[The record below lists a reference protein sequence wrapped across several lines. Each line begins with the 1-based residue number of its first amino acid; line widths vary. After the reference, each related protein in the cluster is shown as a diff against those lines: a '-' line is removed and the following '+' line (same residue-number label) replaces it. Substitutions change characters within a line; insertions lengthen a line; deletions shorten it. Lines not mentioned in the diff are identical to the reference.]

1 MLAARGERNA
11 ATDTERSRRNRPP
24 EETTPMMI
32 QVTQTTRK
40 GRTTIRIAA
49 TPKSA
54 QTQALLAEFKKGVKA
69 IEKKGKAHAAAARK
83 KAAKP
88 RRRRR

>member
-1 MLAARGERNA
+1 
-11 ATDTERSRRNRPP
+11 
-24 EETTPMMI
+24 MMI
-32 QVTQTTRK
+32 SVSQTTRK

-54 QTQALLAEFKKGVKA
+54 QTRTLLAQFKKGVKA
-69 IEKKGKAHAAAARK
+69 IEKRWKAHAAAARK
-83 KAAKP
+83 KAAKKKPARP

>member
-1 MLAARGERNA
+1 
-11 ATDTERSRRNRPP
+11 
-24 EETTPMMI
+24 MMI
-32 QVTQTTRK
+32 QVSQTTRK

-54 QTQALLAEFKKGVKA
+54 QTRALLAQFKKGVKA
-69 IEKKGKAHAAAARK
+69 IEKKWKAHAAAK
-83 KAAKP
+83 KRAAKAG